1 MTDYRTLIDADIWTF
16 IDKINACYPADIGD
30 YAIGHRREVY
40 DRMCRALFSGCPKVF
55 LARTRRLMGV
65 S

>member
-40 DRMCRALFSGCPKVF
+40 DRMCRALSAVV
-55 LARTRRLMGV
+55 RRCFWREQDD
-65 S
+65 